1 MAMDKEFVQ
10 ALMQTM
16 MNADPAEL
24 IKMMQG
30 AKIDL
35 KATIED
41 IPLEIGIRFKKGE
54 IHARVKFTEEQETD
68 GDQSKTD

>member
-10 ALMQTM
+10 ALVQSM
-16 MNADPAEL
+16 MSADPAEL

-30 AKIDL
+30 AKFDL

-41 IPLEIGIRFKKGE
+41 IPLEIGIRIKKGE
-54 IHARVKFTEEQETD
+54 ILARVRFTEEQEED